1 MTNPINPLG
10 RSVAGSVNS
19 NTERTQSN
27 KAGENTESS
36 STSRTNTGGTEDTV
50 SLSQESQQVSGLQQQ
65 LKDSP
70 AIDQAKVDS
79 IKQEIA
85 NGNYPLDAEKIAANL
100 INLEQSLLE

>member
-10 RSVAGSVNS
+10 RSVAGSVSS
-19 NTERTQSN
+19 NTEKAQTSKTSN
-27 KAGENTESS
+27 GADNSA
-36 STSRTNTGGTEDTV
+36 TSRAATEDTV

-70 AIDQAKVDS
+70 AIDQTKVDS

-100 INLEQSLLE
+100 INLEQTLLE

>member
-19 NTERTQSN
+19 NTERTQPN
-27 KAGENTESS
+27 KANAENS
-36 STSRTNTGGTEDTV
+36 STSRTSTGGTEDTV

-85 NGNYPLDAEKIAANL
+85 NGNYPLDAEKIAVNL

>member
-27 KAGENTESS
+27 NASNSTESG
-36 STSRTNTGGTEDTV
+36 STSRTSNEDTV

-70 AIDQAKVDS
+70 AIDQSKVDS

-85 NGNYPLDAEKIAANL
+85 NGNYPLDAEKIAVNL

>member
-10 RSVAGSVNS
+10 RSVTGSVNS
-19 NTERTQSN
+19 NTERSQSN
-27 KAGENTESS
+27 KAADNAESS
-36 STSRTNTGGTEDTV
+36 STSRTSTEDTV

-85 NGNYPLDAEKIAANL
+85 NGNYPLDAEKIAVNL
-100 INLEQSLLE
+100 INLEHSLLE

>member
-10 RSVAGSVNS
+10 RSAVGSVSS
-19 NTERTQSN
+19 NTENAQSN
-27 KAGENTESS
+27 KTNNSVESS
-36 STSRTNTGGTEDTV
+36 SASRTNTEDTV
-50 SLSQESQQVSGLQQQ
+50 SLSLESQQVSGLQQQ

>member
-10 RSVAGSVNS
+10 RSAVGSVSNNAEKAQSSKTSNPTDNNPAGRAGS
-19 NTERTQSN
+19 
-27 KAGENTESS
+27 
-36 STSRTNTGGTEDTV
+36 EDTV

-85 NGNYPLDAEKIAANL
+85 NGNYPLDAEKIAVNL